1 MCYNT
6 YMDNNIDYGAFE
18 EAKSEYFKKQKST
31 IVICLIILM
40 FVLVPFLFVFAFV
53 GPLFILLS
61 PIVLAF
67 FLLFFALV
75 VGAVFSSY
83 SQIGRM
89 VFAKQ
94 YYQYK
99 AAYKKYFVRRNMK
112 KFFTKLVYSHKMGL
126 PSQLIRDTGMINMGD
141 RYHSNDYTQGK
152 YKDVDFVQADVTI
165 QKVRSD
171 SEGKEHSTTIFKGRW
186 MIFDFPKKFSF
197 RLKVV
202 SKKFGFASIDPGK
215 NPKTKHKMKKVETE
229 SITFNKEFSVY
240 ADDEFEAFYL
250 LDPSFIDNVEKLV
263 RGKKHKII
271 LCFVDNHLHIGV
283 YDNQDFFEPP
293 LREKDFIS
301 EKDEDKKIL
310 SQIATIT
317 NFVDFLKLDHK
328 IFK

>member
-1 MCYNT
+1 
-6 YMDNNIDYGAFE
+6 MDDNIDYKEFEAAKAAF
-18 EAKSEYFKKQKST
+18 FKKQKRT
-31 IVICLIILM
+31 IYVCLFIML
-40 FVLVPFLFVFAFV
+40 FVLIPFLVVFAFV
-53 GPLFILLS
+53 GSLFLLLG

-67 FLLFFALV
+67 FLLLFALS
-75 VGAVFSSY
+75 VGSVFSSY
-83 SQIGRM
+83 SQIGLM
-89 VFAKQ
+89 LFAKQ

-112 KFFTKLVYSHKMGL
+112 NFFTNVSYSHNMGL
-126 PSQLIRDTGMINMGD
+126 PSLLIRDTGMINMGN
-141 RYHSNDYTQGK
+141 RYYSNDFTQGK

-171 SEGKEHSTTIFKGRW
+171 SEGKEYSTTIFKGRW
-186 MIFDFPKKFSF
+186 MIFDFPKKFNF

-202 SKKFGFASIDPGK
+202 SRKFGYASIDPGK

-263 RGKKHKII
+263 QGKKHKII